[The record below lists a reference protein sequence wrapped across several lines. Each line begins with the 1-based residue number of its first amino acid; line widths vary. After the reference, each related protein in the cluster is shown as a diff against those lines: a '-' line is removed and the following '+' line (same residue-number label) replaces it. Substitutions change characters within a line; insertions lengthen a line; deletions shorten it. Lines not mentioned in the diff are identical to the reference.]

1 MAVGDGNGWVQ
12 CRCGH
17 RHWGLFGAAGLLLVR
32 PEAKR
37 RRSCDSRTSVL
48 LQLRAV
54 WTHHGGTWGLPGG
67 ARDSHEDAATAA
79 LREAHE
85 ETDVPPHDV
94 RVLGTVVTTDH
105 VDWTYEAVVGVPTGP
120 VSPHAVTRESEA
132 VRWVAV
138 EEVDEL
144 PLHPGFQSS
153 WAELRER
160 VSLAAG
166 PAGAPCDPPSR

>member
-1 MAVGDGNGWVQ
+1 MAAGDGNGWVQ

-32 PEAKR
+32 SEPAGR
-37 RRSCDSRTSVL
+37 RTGDPTTSVL

-85 ETDVPPHDV
+85 ETDVPPRDV
-94 RVLGTVVTTDH
+94 HVLATVVTTDH
-105 VDWTYEAVVGVPTGP
+105 VDWTYEAVVGVPAGP

-138 EEVDEL
+138 DEVDEL
-144 PLHPGFQSS
+144 PLHPGFQAS
-153 WAELRER
+153 WAELREC

-166 PAGAPCDPPSR
+166 PAAAVRDPHPR